1 MELLQRWIECS
12 ESFKY
17 KTSIKG
23 SIYNAETRIAN
34 AEGNAVNNP
43 TYDAK
48 ISGQKEAEI
57 AVTLKYL
64 SNFWRALK
72 MPLIN
77 CKVPLILDWSREYVI
92 TSMKRRVIKNTRK
105 DTSPANATFQITDT
119 KLYVWVVT
127 LSTEDFNSFLEQLKS
142 WLKRTIKWNKYRSE
156 ITNQTK
162 TKNLNYLIDPLF
174 NKLNKLF
181 VLSFEN
187 EEDRS
192 IMYQKSK

>member
-1 MELLQRWIECS
+1 
-12 ESFKY
+12 
-17 KTSIKG
+17 
-23 SIYNAETRIAN
+23 
-34 AEGNAVNNP
+34 
-43 TYDAK
+43 
-48 ISGQKEAEI
+48 
-57 AVTLKYL
+57 
-64 SNFWRALK
+64 